1 MTTIPYVFR
10 CDSVTTETTPGDGVR
25 VSLSLY
31 FRAPDGTI
39 AAAPSGSMTVHAEA
53 GAFVVGTLYTLTL
66 DPLT

>member
-10 CDSVTTETTPGDGVR
+10 CDSVTTETTPSDGVR

-31 FRAPDGTI
+31 FRALDGTV
-39 AAAPSGSMTVHAEA
+39 ATAPSGSMVVHAEA